1 MPVPKLVQN
10 GFYIIREVFM
20 KGEQALTLT
29 QAANNNHAAL
39 EELKKEN
46 MELKNNM
53 AKVKAEITEI
63 KKTVEKLI

>member
-1 MPVPKLVQN
+1 
-10 GFYIIREVFM
+10 M

-46 MELKNNM
+46 MELKNKM
-53 AKVKAEITEI
+53 AKVEAEITEI